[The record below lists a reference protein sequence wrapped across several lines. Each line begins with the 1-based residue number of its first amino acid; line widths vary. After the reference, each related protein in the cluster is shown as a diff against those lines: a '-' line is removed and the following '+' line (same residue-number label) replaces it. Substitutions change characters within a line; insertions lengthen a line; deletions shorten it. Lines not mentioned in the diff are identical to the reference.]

1 VGVPIVGGVDALVI
15 LLAVLGRGQGY
26 QAALAATIG
35 SILGSLLLFFIARKG
50 GLEYLHRY
58 TSRGRG
64 ARLRAWF
71 VEYGLL
77 TIFIPSLVVVPLP
90 LKLFVIAAGA
100 LEVNP
105 VRFTLVLTAA
115 RVPRYFFLAWLGSR
129 LGKDTLPYL
138 QHHALEFL
146 LFAAALFVALYLFI
160 SYVHRR
166 NKHLLTD
173 LE

>member
-1 VGVPIVGGVDALVI
+1 
-15 LLAVLGRGQGY
+15 
-26 QAALAATIG
+26 
-35 SILGSLLLFFIARKG
+35 
-50 GLEYLHRY
+50 
-58 TSRGRG
+58 
-64 ARLRAWF
+64 
-71 VEYGLL
+71 
-77 TIFIPSLVVVPLP
+77 
-90 LKLFVIAAGA
+90 VIAAGA
-100 LEVNP
+100 LEVNL